1 MQRYLAEFESR
12 FNMAGLDGG
21 QRVDLMLQR
30 AIGQRLT
37 YAELI
42 EEL

>member
-1 MQRYLAEFESR
+1 MPSYLAEFEGR
-12 FNMAGLDGG
+12 LNMAGLDGG
-21 QRVDLMLQR
+21 QRVESMLKR

-42 EEL
+42 E